1 MSDEKFAEFKRIW
14 GVDGMP
20 ADKIKLATAA
30 FTDGRAAGIAWA
42 EKFTAEQCI
51 EVIRGCGI
59 TIFHIDGQIKMQNQ
73 IVKAI
78 KEKFGLEI

>member
-1 MSDEKFAEFKRIW
+1 MSDEKFIEFKRIW

-30 FTDGRAAGIAWA
+30 FADGRADGIAWA
-42 EKFTAEQCI
+42 ERATAELCAEIANEYHQRDPVHFIACAI
-51 EVIRGCGI
+51 SD
-59 TIFHIDGQIKMQNQ
+59 T
-73 IVKAI
+73 I